1 MKITMEDLKKKLNKV
16 NYSTNKE
23 IEFATN
29 IAINLEKPL
38 LIEGDPGVGKSSL
51 AKAVADAL
59 NLPFI
64 RVQLYDGLTDDKILF
79 DYNYQ
84 KQLLTLEAIKPFI
97 ENKYE
102 GDDIKEIIKGVSSDL
117 DFYGKDFLIER
128 PILKA
133 INGKGRKVILFDEI
147 DKAPEEIEYMLYEFL
162 ENYSITIPE
171 YGEIKCPK
179 NQKPIVFLTSN
190 NYRELS
196 GALKRRCNFLY
207 IKEKTVDEIIDILKL
222 KADVDDKLANGIAKC
237 IIKINKKTNIKQK
250 PSISEAINW
259 AMFLKEQEELTKD
272 DVVNSLSIIAKN
284 YKDYND
290 IKNIILNLDEGD
302 KIW

>member
-1 MKITMEDLKKKLNKV
+1 
-16 NYSTNKE
+16 
-23 IEFATN
+23 
-29 IAINLEKPL
+29 
-38 LIEGDPGVGKSSL
+38 
-51 AKAVADAL
+51 
-59 NLPFI
+59 
-64 RVQLYDGLTDDKILF
+64 
-79 DYNYQ
+79 
-84 KQLLTLEAIKPFI
+84 
-97 ENKYE
+97 
-102 GDDIKEIIKGVSSDL
+102 
-117 DFYGKDFLIER
+117 
-128 PILKA
+128 
-133 INGKGRKVILFDEI
+133 
-147 DKAPEEIEYMLYEFL
+147 MLYEFL

-179 NQKPIVFLTSN
+179 NQRPIVFLTSN

-222 KADVDDKLANGIAKC
+222 KVGVDDKLANGIAKC